1 MFAVVQRVLLTRNL
15 AGLSAAEQA
24 ALYVI
29 AQQPCSPMNGEQSGD
44 RENVLIT
51 PIVTICCMSGF
62 RC

>member
-1 MFAVVQRVLLTRNL
+1 M
-15 AGLSAAEQA
+15 SAAEQA

-29 AQQPCSPMNGEQSGD
+29 TLQPCGLMNGEQSGD

-51 PIVTICCMSGF
+51 PIVTICSMSGF